1 MAVYVFALTG
11 APPGVGVLR
20 GRKLVVVRSKGIHAI
35 CETRSAPPDRVD
47 AELREQH
54 ALVVALADRVDAILP
69 VRFGTLMT
77 RPELAALLAR
87 HHDAIRASLE
97 QVRDRVQMT
106 VRVTGAASSP
116 EPVPGP
122 APTGRAYLEA
132 RRRALEPPLPDAAG
146 RLLEGLRPLIVD
158 ERRAA
163 GAGQLLATLYH
174 LVEKRNLTRYRR
186 TAARL
191 HAPDTVVTGPWPPFA
206 FAPLLS

>member
-1 MAVYVFALTG
+1 MAVYVFALTD

-20 GRKLVVVRSKGIHAI
+20 GRTLVIVRSKNIHAI

-77 RPELAALLAR
+77 RPELAAMLAR
-87 HHDAIRASLE
+87 HHDTIRTSLE

-106 VRVTGAASSP
+106 VRVTGAAWR
-116 EPVPGP
+116 ETAPGP

-146 RLLEGLRPLIVD
+146 RLLQALRPLVVE
-158 ERRAA
+158 ERRAG
-163 GAGQLLATLYH
+163 GAGQLLATLHH

-191 HAPDTVVTGPWPPFA
+191 RAADTVVTGPWPPFA
-206 FAPLLS
+206 FAPGLS